1 MVTTVVVIIYSFP
14 IEYAEFSCSTHTTQ
28 FRWWCTFHNAGART
42 IKSVFH
48 SSAPGN
54 VSLDAIVSKYCHIIY
69 DETSDHK
76 HTYMLCGSAHHT
88 TQGDWDRVVCSNLVF
103 SEMLKSHPP
112 IAKQKGFRRHA
123 ILRKTSSRWL
133 LCSAFVQST
142 CPSSYPS
149 HLQKYA
155 HRSHHLIL
163 LFMQIFA
170 YLIAKVFISHSISFT
185 TTPHP
190 PSLPIPRITTFCIK

>member
-28 FRWWCTFHNAGART
+28 FCWWCTFHNAGART

-54 VSLDAIVSKYCHIIY
+54 VLLDAIVSKYFHIIY

-142 CPSSYPS
+142 CPRPPAPFTSKNMHTVPT
-149 HLQKYA
+149 
-155 HRSHHLIL
+155 
-163 LFMQIFA
+163 
-170 YLIAKVFISHSISFT
+170 ISFCYLCKCLLIWLLKSSFRI
-185 TTPHP
+185 PF
-190 PSLPIPRITTFCIK
+190 PSQPLRIHLHFPFHGWQHFV